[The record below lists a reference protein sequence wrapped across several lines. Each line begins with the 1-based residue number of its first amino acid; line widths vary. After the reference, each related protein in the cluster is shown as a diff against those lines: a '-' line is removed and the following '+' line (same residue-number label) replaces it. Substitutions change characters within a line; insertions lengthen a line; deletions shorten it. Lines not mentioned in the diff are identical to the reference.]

1 MILKLTIASGMY
13 FRGWLFVWN
22 ALGPGFDLQH
32 HGRSLGGGKQ
42 RRKERD
48 NVGGGGEMSDNLLW

>member
-42 RRKERD
+42 RRKGRD
-48 NVGGGGEMSDNLLW
+48 NVGGGENVR